1 MAPGDPRLGASMSV
15 GIVGLGYVGL
25 PLAVSFAE
33 AGERVIGVD
42 IDVRRVDALRRGESY
57 VEDVP
62 SRCLRAVGHRIEP
75 TTGVAALARA
85 DAIVLCVPTPLTAA
99 EEPDLGPL
107 AEAARAVA
115 TVLRRGQL
123 VVLES
128 TTYPGAT
135 RELLLPLLEESGL
148 AAGRDFHLAFSP
160 QRVDPGRADWTLR
173 TTPKVVAGLT
183 DACAD
188 RADALYAAV
197 CHRVV
202 RVSTLETAELSKL
215 LENLFRAV
223 NVALVNELAGV
234 AHRLALDMR
243 EVVDAAATKPF
254 GFMRFDPGPG
264 LGGQCLSVDP
274 FALAWRAR
282 KLDVATDL
290 VEVAGRVNRRGPER
304 GVAQVE
310 RALNDLGRPVRGARV
325 AVLGVGRKAGIG
337 DLRES
342 AAVRIIG
349 RLGRMGAS
357 IAYHDP
363 CVPEL
368 RDFGLTSRPLDEAL
382 EGADLAVTVTAV
394 PGLDHDAIAARLPLV
409 ELCRAS
415 GRPPGA
421 APARAAGAPDVA
433 LAGRAA

>member
-1 MAPGDPRLGASMSV
+1 
-15 GIVGLGYVGL
+15 
-25 PLAVSFAE
+25 
-33 AGERVIGVD
+33 
-42 IDVRRVDALRRGESY
+42 
-57 VEDVP
+57 VP

-85 DAIVLCVPTPLTAA
+85 DAIVVCVPTPLTAA
-99 EEPDLGPL
+99 QEPDLGPL
-107 AEAARAVA
+107 ADAARAIA

-135 RELLLPLLEESGL
+135 RELLLPLLEQSGL

-183 DACAD
+183 DACGD
-188 RADALYAAV
+188 RAEALYAAV

-234 AHRLALDMR
+234 AERLALDMR

-264 LGGQCLSVDP
+264 QGGQCLTVDP

-282 KLDVATDL
+282 ELDVTIDL
-290 VEVAGRVNRRGPER
+290 VEVVGRLNRRGPER
-304 GVAQVE
+304 HRTTEDTIELVRRLAAHHPDAQIAAILNKQGRHTGTGLAFTEARVRGIRQRAGIPAAPPPDPDGETVTIQRAARELGVSTATI
-310 RALNDLGRPVRGARV
+310 RRWLNDGLLAAEQTTPHAAWRIRLTDETHRQFVPDVPDGFV
-325 AVLGVGRKAGIG
+325 A
-337 DLRES
+337 
-342 AAVRIIG
+342 
-349 RLGRMGAS
+349 
-357 IAYHDP
+357 
-363 CVPEL
+363 
-368 RDFGLTSRPLDEAL
+368 LD
-382 EGADLAVTVTAV
+382 D
-394 PGLDHDAIAARLPLV
+394 AARLLGCARQTLLHKV
-409 ELCRAS
+409 QRGELRAIHVTR
-415 GRPPGA
+415 GRRKGLRIEVPNA
-421 APARAAGAPDVA
+421 ALDR
-433 LAGRAA
+433 LLNE